1 MEPIR
6 YFHQPTI
13 SESLGNG
20 WYTMKRYF
28 LYLLL
33 AVIVAGIFAGG
44 SNIFQYNFSGNNFP
58 GSGFEHNWNHFFPF
72 ILTFVTISAFIALAF
87 AILIR
92 PVILYGAN
100 LMFLQGVRDS
110 KPDIKSLIVGFQRN
124 YINIIVSSLLVT
136 IIIIA
141 GFILFIIPGIV
152 AACRLFMVPYLIMD
166 KQLGAIEAIET
177 SWRMT
182 REHGFTVFGL
192 GFMSIFIFIGGLLL
206 LIVGVFPALILI
218 DASFASLYQA
228 IVTQWEN
235 KSNSSKND
243 IPVI

>member
-20 WYTMKRYF
+20 WYTMKKYF

-44 SNIFQYNFSGNNFP
+44 SNIFQYNFSGNDFP
-58 GSGFEHNWNHFFPF
+58 GSGLEHNWNHFFPF

-92 PVILYGAN
+92 PVIKYGAD
-100 LMFLQGVRDS
+100 LMFLQGARDT
-110 KPDIKSLIVGFQRN
+110 KPEIKSLIIGFQRN
-124 YINIIVSSLLVT
+124 YLNIIVSSLLVA
-136 IIIIA
+136 IILIV
-141 GFILFIIPGIV
+141 GFIFFIIPGIV
-152 AACRLFMVPYLIMD
+152 GACRLFMVPYLIMD
-166 KQLGAIEAIET
+166 KQLGAIEALET

-182 REHGFTVFGL
+182 RGHAFTVFGL
-192 GFMSIFIFIGGLLL
+192 GFMSFFIFIAGLLL

-218 DASFASLYQA
+218 NASFASLYQA
-228 IVTQWEN
+228 IVTQWEDE
-235 KSNSSKND
+235 SNSSETNMF
-243 IPVI
+243 IT